1 MTTKRLLAGLAIA
14 LLACSACSTS
24 LSMTFQGDKDLNPNQ
39 RNEPVPTK
47 VVVFLLRSPDQFAK
61 ATSLDLVDKP
71 PKEVLGDTFVE
82 QREITVRVGSTEP
95 LLVETVPESVQHVG
109 VLALFSGEP
118 VKETM
123 TWLGPIGEARGQ
135 TIYLKGRQLH
145 FGGPPAETPTPTPPT
160 PAATTDTDATKSGG

>member
-47 VVVFLLRSPDQFAK
+47 VVVFLLRSPDQ
-61 ATSLDLVDKP
+61 
-71 PKEVLGDTFVE
+71 LGDTFVE

-145 FGGPPAETPTPTPPT
+145 FGGPPAATPTPTPPAPT